1 MKVAIITDS
10 NSGITQEEG
19 KQLGIRIVP
28 MPFMINGEEYL
39 EDITLTQ
46 QEFYAKLGE
55 GSDISTS
62 QPSPESIMA
71 LWDEVLE
78 EYDEIVHIP
87 MSSGLSG
94 SCQTAMMLAEDYDG
108 KVEVVNNQRISVTQ
122 RQSALDA
129 KELAAK
135 GMCAA
140 EIKEKL
146 EAVKFDSS
154 IYITLDTL
162 KYLKKG
168 GRITPAAAAL
178 GTMLRLKPVLQ
189 IHGEKLDAFAKAR
202 TVKQAKNIM
211 IKQIKDDTGSED
223 EYGMFLIPLGDNTWY
238 PTSPAGPTMFGYKGT
253 EHEDLVREFFNF
265 VTTTESL
272 QEILDNSP
280 AYTNLDVNDDNLEQ
294 HWLPEE
300 EEFLETVDKDKMS
313 VSVLQN
319 GTKYT
324 NDYWMQFGQDMIAFC
339 QGEME
344 ANDVLANMD
353 TNRAEAAKTVGDE
366 NWE

>member
-178 GTMLRLKPVLQ
+178 GTLLRLKPVLTVQ
-189 IHGEKLDAFAKAR
+189 GEKLDAFAKAR
-202 TVKQAKNIM
+202 TMKQAKSIM
-211 IKQIKDDTGSED
+211 VAAITKDLEERFGDRTGKNVHLAVAHTDNQEEAD
-223 EYGMFLIPLGDNTWY
+223 EFAKELRELFPATGEIGIAPL
-238 PTSPAGPTMFGYKGT
+238 
-253 EHEDLVREFFNF
+253 
-265 VTTTESL
+265 SL
-272 QEILDNSP
+272 
-280 AYTNLDVNDDNLEQ
+280 
-294 HWLPEE
+294 
-300 EEFLETVDKDKMS
+300 S
-313 VSVLQN
+313 VSCHI
-319 GTKYT
+319 GP
-324 NDYWMQFGQDMIAFC
+324 GS
-339 QGEME
+339 
-344 ANDVLANMD
+344 LA
-353 TNRAEAAKTVGDE
+353 GLL
-366 NWE
+366 